1 MFFDYFSSSFGIR
14 IFYYSVVSAK
24 LLIQSLWSSGGD
36 VTALHSVQ
44 HQIIKAV
51 PLVVLSSSFDV
62 DEVIVHK
69 ETRNIGYF
77 FDTCDGGNGAVEAIF
92 TDFPKFAATT
102 YALASECG
110 CDMGCPRC
118 LHSTACPQENEPLL
132 KDVGLFLLE
141 VISQAALNSQNSSSI
156 FGG

>member
-1 MFFDYFSSSFGIR
+1 MDY
-14 IFYYSVVSAK
+14 
-24 LLIQSLWSSGGD
+24 WS
-36 VTALHSVQ
+36 H
-44 HQIIKAV
+44 
-51 PLVVLSSSFDV
+51 
-62 DEVIVHK
+62 EW
-69 ETRNIGYF
+69 
-77 FDTCDGGNGAVEAIF
+77 C
-92 TDFPKFAATT
+92 FAAAA

-118 LHSTACPQENEPLL
+118 LYSTACPQRNEPLL